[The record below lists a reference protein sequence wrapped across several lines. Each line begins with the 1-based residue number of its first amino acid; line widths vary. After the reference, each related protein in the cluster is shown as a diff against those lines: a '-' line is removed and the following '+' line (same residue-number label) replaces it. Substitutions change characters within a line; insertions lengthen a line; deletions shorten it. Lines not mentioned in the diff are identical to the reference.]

1 MGQCKQQND
10 CFLWNLQTPNRCH
23 SVGFFS
29 CRFGWSHYRLIP
41 AKSQWEPLRH
51 TAPLPGGWSPIKNIK
66 ANHPRMDKTSS
77 DSKGSNWALCL
88 IHQPKGNLFRSFFGS
103 ISPKNRASN
112 LYTFHEVRTTYDI
125 FSGSIIIVIV
135 HECSWYFP
143 IMWVKQCQKAPMT
156 GNGLH
161 HLQKWWF
168 GGWFMKM
175 FYLPFKSHETAKQI
189 YWTLPTFPIIPGL
202 TRPCRTWR
210 AVSQM
215 PSAKGSGAKR
225 VSCAAAENRWF
236 FWGFLGGETPKRISW
251 RHGQN
256 HGNLGVKVVAQV
268 IV

>member
-1 MGQCKQQND
+1 M
-10 CFLWNLQTPNRCH
+10 
-23 SVGFFS
+23 
-29 CRFGWSHYRLIP
+29 
-41 AKSQWEPLRH
+41 
-51 TAPLPGGWSPIKNIK
+51 
-66 ANHPRMDKTSS
+66 
-77 DSKGSNWALCL
+77 AL
-88 IHQPKGNLFRSFFGS
+88 
-103 ISPKNRASN
+103 
-112 LYTFHEVRTTYDI
+112 
-125 FSGSIIIVIV
+125 
-135 HECSWYFP
+135 
-143 IMWVKQCQKAPMT
+143 
-156 GNGLH
+156 
-161 HLQKWWF
+161 
-168 GGWFMKM
+168 

-189 YWTLPTFPIIPGL
+189 YWTLPTLPIIPGL